1 MLRRADIF
9 NAETICIDDVVLI
22 RLCGEL
28 EVTTAGLLRDCL
40 ERAALTGPTR
50 LVLDLSELEFCDSA
64 GLAVFVEW
72 RRHARRTGIDLVL
85 RSPGRHIRSL
95 LELTLLTDLLEDG

>member
-1 MLRRADIF
+1 MLRHPDIF
-9 NAETICIDDVVLI
+9 NAETICIDDGAIV

-28 EVTTAGLLRDCL
+28 EVTTAGSLRDCL
-40 ERAALTGPTR
+40 ARVVLTGPTR

-72 RRHARRTGIDLVL
+72 RRRARSAGFDFVL
-85 RSPGRHIRSL
+85 RSPGKHIRSL
-95 LELTLLTDLLEDG
+95 LELTLLTDLLEDA